1 MMKAAIVQTLGKPPV
16 LGQFAEPTPIAG
28 ETVVNVIAAG
38 IKQLDRAI
46 VRGTHY
52 SSPKILPIVPGT
64 DGIGSLSDG
73 SRVYFAS
80 FRPPFGAMAEK
91 AVASWYVPV
100 PPEVNDATAAAL
112 INPGLA
118 AWLPLVWRAK
128 IQPGETV
135 LIMGATGTSGKLAIA
150 AARHLGAGRIIAAG
164 RRQEVLATLGAD
176 ATVDL
181 TLQGAELTDAFVQAA
196 GPTGYHVI
204 VDYIWGPATEALFA
218 ALTRH
223 DLTSHA
229 NDSDRGIRLVNVGS
243 MASPTLQLPS
253 AVLRS
258 ANLHILGSG
267 TGNFPPIPELKQIV
281 TDIFSLA
288 AQQKIS
294 IDTQVHKLE
303 EVADVWD
310 LNKNSDI
317 RSVLSIK

>member
-1 MMKAAIVQTLGKPPV
+1 MKAAIVKTLGEAPV
-16 LGQFAEPTPIAG
+16 LGQFSEPLILSG
-28 ETVVNVIAAG
+28 ETVVNVTMAG

-52 SSPKILPIVPGT
+52 SSPKILPIIPGT
-64 DGIGSLSDG
+64 DGIGFLADG

-80 FRPPFGAMAEK
+80 FRQPFGAMAER
-91 AVASWYVPV
+91 AAASWYVPV
-100 PPEVNDATAAAL
+100 PPEVDDATAAAL
-112 INPGLA
+112 INPALA
-118 AWLPLVWRAK
+118 AWLPLDWRAK
-128 IQPGETV
+128 IEPGETV
-135 LIMGATGTSGKLAIA
+135 LILGATGTSGKLAIA
-150 AARHLGAGRIIAAG
+150 AARHFGAGRIVAAG
-164 RRQEVLATLGAD
+164 RRQEVLATLGAN

-181 TLQGAELTDAFVQAA
+181 TLQGAELTEAFAQAA

-229 NDSDRGIRLVNVGS
+229 NESGRSIRLVNVGS

-258 ANLHILGSG
+258 ADLQILGSG
-267 TGNFPPIPELKQIV
+267 TGNFPPIPELKRIV

-288 AQQKIS
+288 AQQKLI
-294 IDTQVHKLE
+294 IETQIHKLE
-303 EVADVWD
+303 EVSEVWNM
-310 LNKNSDI
+310 NKNSDV

>member
-1 MMKAAIVQTLGKPPV
+1 M
-16 LGQFAEPTPIAG
+16 
-28 ETVVNVIAAG
+28 
-38 IKQLDRAI
+38 
-46 VRGTHY
+46 
-52 SSPKILPIVPGT
+52 
-64 DGIGSLSDG
+64 
-73 SRVYFAS
+73 
-80 FRPPFGAMAEK
+80 
-91 AVASWYVPV
+91 
-100 PPEVNDATAAAL
+100 
-112 INPGLA
+112 
-118 AWLPLVWRAK
+118 
-128 IQPGETV
+128 
-135 LIMGATGTSGKLAIA
+135 
-150 AARHLGAGRIIAAG
+150 
-164 RRQEVLATLGAD
+164 ATLGAD

-267 TGNFPPIPELKQIV
+267 TGNFPPIPELKQIA

>member
-1 MMKAAIVQTLGKPPV
+1 MKAAIVQTLGKPPV
-16 LGQFAEPTPIAG
+16 LGQFAEPIPIAG

-135 LIMGATGTSGKLAIA
+135 LIMGATAPPANWLSLPRVILV
-150 AARHLGAGRIIAAG
+150 RVELLRRAGV
-164 RRQEVLATLGAD
+164 RRFWQ
-176 ATVDL
+176 
-181 TLQGAELTDAFVQAA
+181 
-196 GPTGYHVI
+196 H
-204 VDYIWGPATEALFA
+204 WGPMP
-218 ALTRH
+218 RW
-223 DLTSHA
+223 
-229 NDSDRGIRLVNVGS
+229 I
-243 MASPTLQLPS
+243 
-253 AVLRS
+253 
-258 ANLHILGSG
+258 
-267 TGNFPPIPELKQIV
+267 
-281 TDIFSLA
+281 
-288 AQQKIS
+288 
-294 IDTQVHKLE
+294 
-303 EVADVWD
+303 
-310 LNKNSDI
+310 
-317 RSVLSIK
+317 

>member
-1 MMKAAIVQTLGKPPV
+1 MKAAIVKTLGEAPV
-16 LGQFAEPTPIAG
+16 LGQFSEPIPLPG
-28 ETVVNVIAAG
+28 ETVVNVTMAG

-52 SSPKILPIVPGT
+52 SSPKTLPIIPGT
-64 DGIGSLSDG
+64 DGIGFLSDG

-80 FRPPFGAMAEK
+80 FRQPFGAMAER
-91 AVASWYVPV
+91 AAASWWVPI
-100 PPEVNDATAAAL
+100 PPAVDDATAAAL
-112 INPGLA
+112 INPALA
-118 AWLPLVWRAK
+118 AWLPLDWRAK
-128 IQPGETV
+128 IEPGETV
-135 LIMGATGTSGKLAIA
+135 LILGATGTSGKLAVA
-150 AARHLGAGRIIAAG
+150 AARHLGAGRIVAAG

-176 ATVDL
+176 ATVNL
-181 TLQGAELTDAFVQAA
+181 TLPGAELTEAFVQAA

-229 NDSDRGIRLVNVGS
+229 SESGRGIRLVNVGS

-258 ANLHILGSG
+258 ANLQILGSG
-267 TGNFPPIPELKQIV
+267 TGNFPPIPELKRIV

-288 AQQKIS
+288 AQRKLT
-294 IDTQVHKLE
+294 IDTQLHQLE
-303 EVADVWD
+303 EVAEVWN

>member
-1 MMKAAIVQTLGKPPV
+1 MKAAIVKTLGAPPV
-16 LGQFAEPTPIAG
+16 FGQFSEPMPLPG
-28 ETVVNVIAAG
+28 ETVINVVAAG

-52 SSPKILPIVPGT
+52 SSPKTLPIIPGT
-64 DGIGSLSDG
+64 DGVGYLEDG

-80 FRPPFGAMAEK
+80 FRQPFGAMAER
-91 AVASWYVPV
+91 AAASWSVPV
-100 PPEVNDATAAAL
+100 PPEINDATAAAL
-112 INPGLA
+112 INPALA
-118 AWLPLVWRAK
+118 AWLPLVWRAR

-135 LIMGATGTSGKLAIA
+135 LIIGATGTSGKLAIA
-150 AARHLGAGRIIAAG
+150 AARHLGAGRVIAAG

-176 ATVDL
+176 ATVNL
-181 TLQGAELTDAFVQAA
+181 TLQGAELTEAFTQAA
-196 GPTGYHVI
+196 GPTGYDVI

-223 DLTSHA
+223 DLTAHA
-229 NDSDRGIRLVNVGS
+229 NEQGIRLVNVGS

-267 TGNFPPIPELKQIV
+267 TGNFPPIAELKRIV
-281 TDIFSLA
+281 ADIFSLA
-288 AQQKIS
+288 AQQKLS
-294 IDTQVHKLE
+294 IETQLHPLE
-303 EVADVWD
+303 EVSEVWNV
-310 LNKNSDI
+310 NKNSDI